1 MTMRF
6 WRVAGSVVVTAGLLF
21 LVLRA
26 IRPAELAETLSRVN
40 LGLLVVAAVAAFAF
54 ACARAWRYH
63 VLLGRERVASTRALV
78 PISLASWGVS
88 LLLPGPTGDGTF
100 VWLIRSRLG
109 TPISLGAGAVII
121 SRLLDVISLVLIA
134 LLSAPLAGGIVP
146 RVGLVLGSLVAIVM
160 VIVLVGLFWDRPRR
174 AIVPRLAQ
182 VPVAGRLVAR
192 VEPALHE
199 LGEGSRPLALI
210 AGTAAAR
217 LATSIQYLALF
228 AAIGQPLSYWQVWF
242 ALSIRTLLLGI
253 PVQGIGGLGTGQLWW
268 TGALTLLGW
277 PVEDALAASLAIH
290 LLDLAISLPQGGAGW
305 LILLIS
311 RRRQVAAERTEGAEA
326 EAQRV

>member
-6 WRVAGSVVVTAGLLF
+6 WRVAGSLVVTVGLLI

-26 IRPAELAETLSRVN
+26 IHPAELAETLKGVSP
-40 LGLLVVAAVAAFAF
+40 GLLVLAALAAFGF
-54 ACARAWRYH
+54 AVARAWRYH
-63 VLLGRERVASTRALV
+63 VILGTERVASTRALL
-78 PISLASWGVS
+78 PITLASWGVS
-88 LLLPGPTGDGTF
+88 LVLPGPTGDGSF
-100 VWLIRSRLG
+100 IWLIRSRLQ
-109 TPISLGAGAVII
+109 TPITLGAGAVIV
-121 SRLLDVISLVLIA
+121 SRLLDVVSLVLIA
-134 LLSAPLAGGIVP
+134 LLTAPLAGGIVP
-146 RVGLVLGSLVAIVM
+146 RIALVLGSVVAIAV
-160 VIVLVGLFWDRPRR
+160 VAGLVGLFWDRPRH
-174 AIVPRLAQ
+174 AIVGQLVRL
-182 VPVAGRLVAR
+182 PVAGRLVAR

-199 LGEGSRPLALI
+199 LGGGSRPLALI
-210 AGTAAAR
+210 VSTAAAR

-253 PVQGIGGLGTGQLWW
+253 PIQGIGGLGTGQLWW

-277 PVEDALAASLAIH
+277 PFEDALAASLAIH

-305 LILLIS
+305 ALLFFN
-311 RRRQVAAERTEGAEA
+311 RRRQAAAERAEA